1 MIEKNETEGH
11 QFILASFSNCFDLF
25 GGVGFVHLIPSLVR
39 VSVTI
44 YIVYIK
50 LLLFLFF

>member
-25 GGVGFVHLIPSLVR
+25 GGLGFVHLIPSF
-39 VSVTI
+39 SASQCD
-44 YIVYIK
+44 YI
-50 LLLFLFF
+50 